1 MKIKILT
8 NLSYQVFPETDDMVE
23 FDEKDLKQIG
33 KTKQFVNGEIV
44 DYFNQELYEESI
56 VYEIRKKYTV
66 NQELAIL
73 RQRDT
78 KPEEFA
84 EYNEYVE
91 QCKQK
96 VKNEFANN

>member
-1 MKIKILT
+1 MKIKILN
-8 NLSYQVFPETDDMVE
+8 NLSYQVFPETEDMVE

-33 KTKQFVNGEIV
+33 ITKQFENGKIVN
-44 DYFNQELYEESI
+44 YFNQEIYEDKI
-56 VYEIRKKYTV
+56 VAEIRKKYTV

-91 QCKQK
+91 QCKQE
-96 VKNEFANN
+96 VKNAFNKE